1 MEGDSVSRA
10 HALVEWSALG
20 IEFLAI
26 VLIVVAIAIA
36 TLIFLYE
43 MATRNE
49 YGRAYYENYKRRVGR
64 ALLLCLEILV
74 AADVVRTVAL
84 DATVQSV
91 LALGMLVIVR
101 TFLSWSLIVEIEGRW
116 PWQKVLDRAHGTS
129 ASANAEISGPA
140 RSGDSVKD

>member
-26 VLIVVAIAIA
+26 SLIVAAIAIA
-36 TLIFLYE
+36 TLIFLYD

-49 YGRAYYENYKRRVGR
+49 YGRAYYETYKRRLGR

-74 AADVVRTVAL
+74 AADIVRTVAL
-84 DATVQSV
+84 DSTLQSV
-91 LALGMLVIVR
+91 MSLGLLVIVR

-116 PWQKVLDRAHGTS
+116 PWQKVADHAPDTS
-129 ASANAEISGPA
+129 VSAPAEIPGQA
-140 RSGDSVKD
+140 RPNDSAKG

>member
-36 TLIFLYE
+36 TLICLYE
-43 MATRNE
+43 MLTRSEN
-49 YGRAYYENYKRRVGR
+49 GRTSYESYKRRLGR
-64 ALLLCLEILV
+64 SLLLCLEILV
-74 AADVVRTVAL
+74 AADIVRTVAL
-84 DATVQSV
+84 DSTFESV
-91 LALGMLVIVR
+91 LSLGLLVIVR

-116 PWQKVLDRAHGTS
+116 PWQKVALPAPV
-129 ASANAEISGPA
+129 ASVPAQDGGPEMRPNDA
-140 RSGDSVKD
+140 VKE